1 MTSDD
6 KPAALI
12 EAIYGAA
19 LEPASWP
26 SVLNAIIE
34 HLDAASAS
42 LGVLDSERKF
52 AFVCRGGILGEP
64 EMVARYRDHY
74 GRFDPWPDEI
84 ARRGVGQV
92 SLTSRVYD
100 PDFMRHS
107 PFVSEYFVPAG
118 LVDSMATALLHD
130 QNFALLAVQRAARR
144 GTFIDRDIGR
154 FGAIAPHVAAA
165 IRLQRGLAGSL
176 KGGGIADLLLDRLA
190 VGVIAVGRA
199 GDVVYSNAAANA
211 ILARGDG
218 LKLDRRALVSLDHQ
232 ANARLVRL
240 LAEVLA
246 PDPGPGG
253 IVHGRRAGDG
263 AGYAMLVAPLRRDV
277 AGGQFPW
284 PYRGALVLVRD
295 EASAPKAL
303 SGMLRSLYGLTIEQA
318 RLLESLLDG
327 VSLLQHAE
335 QAGVRPSTARFH
347 LRHVLRKTG
356 TTSQSQ
362 LMRKVVGDLA
372 GLPLLR

>member
-1 MTSDD
+1 MSED
-6 KPAALI
+6 KPAPLI

-19 LEPASWP
+19 LAPASW
-26 SVLNAIIE
+26 SAVLAAIIE

-42 LGVLDSERKF
+42 LGVLDAERQLEL
-52 AFVCRGGILGEP
+52 VCREGVLGDP
-64 EMVARYRDHY
+64 EMMARYREYY

-100 PDFMRHS
+100 PEFMRHS
-107 PFVSEYFVPAG
+107 PFVNEYFVPAG
-118 LVDSMATALLHD
+118 LVDSMGTALLHD

-144 GTFIDRDIGR
+144 GTFTDRDIGR

-165 IRLQRGLAGSL
+165 IRLQRGLAGSV
-176 KGGGIADLLLDRLA
+176 KGGGLAELLLDRLA
-190 VGVIAVGRA
+190 VGVVAVGRA
-199 GDVVYSNAAANA
+199 GDVVYANAAANA

-218 LKLDRRALVSLDHQ
+218 LKIERRTLVSLDRE

-240 LAEVLA
+240 MAEVLA
-246 PDPGPGG
+246 PQPGAGG
-253 IVHGRRAGDG
+253 IVHGRRAGEG
-263 AGYAMLVAPLRRDV
+263 AGYAMLVAPLRRDFAV
-277 AGGQFPW
+277 GQFPW
-284 PYRGALVLVRD
+284 PYRGALVLIRD
-295 EASAPKAL
+295 EASGTKAL
-303 SGMLRSLYGLTIEQA
+303 SGTLRSLYGLTSEQA

-327 VSLLQHAE
+327 ASLLQHAE
-335 QAGVRPSTARFH
+335 LAGVRPSTARFH